1 MGIAPV
7 PITNAARRAQAG
19 ALDMKLTRRRTLA
32 ASLAGVAV
40 PLAAPPVRANP
51 SWPGK
56 GTIKLIATFPPGGTA
71 DTISRILAP
80 KLSAGLGVQVVV
92 ENKPGAGGTIG
103 SDLAAKS
110 VGDGYTLVI
119 SHASPLGIAPGI
131 YPKLPYDV
139 VKDFTHVSLIGHT
152 PNVLIVPADSPYE
165 TLADYLADARAKPDQ
180 IAFGSSGIGSNTHLM
195 GELLS
200 RLADVK
206 LKHVPYRGSAPS
218 LQDMLAGAIPSMFD
232 PITTN
237 VPHINSGK
245 VRLLAVSSATRIE
258 MYPNAPTFAE
268 QGFARMTTST
278 WVGISGPK
286 GLSPEIVARLY
297 EELQKAYKAPEVVER
312 FKDVVL
318 LPEAKPMTPAEYTR
332 FVAEFAAIW
341 SEVSKSAGISLE
353 LG

>member
-1 MGIAPV
+1 
-7 PITNAARRAQAG
+7 
-19 ALDMKLTRRRTLA
+19 MKLTRRHV
-32 ASLAGVAV
+32 LAGSAAAV
-40 PLAAPPVRANP
+40 LPTVVP
-51 SWPGK
+51 SAQASPGWPTK
-56 GTIKLIATFPPGGTA
+56 GTIKLVATFPPGGTA

-80 KLSAGLGVQVVV
+80 RISAALGAQVLV
-92 ENKPGAGGTIG
+92 ENRPGAGGTIG
-103 SDLAAKS
+103 SDMVAKAAP
-110 VGDGYTLVI
+110 DGYTLVI

-131 YPKLPYDV
+131 YPKLPYNPV
-139 VKDFTHVSLIGHT
+139 TDFSHISLIGHT
-152 PNVLIVPADSPYE
+152 PNVLIVPADSPYK
-165 TLADYLADARAKPDQ
+165 TLADYIAAAKAKPDE

-195 GELLS
+195 GELLG

-245 VRLLAVSSATRIE
+245 VRMLAISSAKRID
-258 MYPNAPTFAE
+258 MYPNTPTFAE
-268 QGFARMTTST
+268 QGFAKMITST

-286 GLSPEIVARLY
+286 GMAPEVVARLHA
-297 EELQKAYKAPEVVER
+297 ELLKAYKAPDVMER

-318 LPEAKPMTPAEYTR
+318 LPEEKPMTPVEYAK
-332 FVAEFAAIW
+332 FVGEFAAIW
-341 SEVSKSAGISLE
+341 ADVSKAAGISLE